1 MFQIAKHFKRLH
13 YDSRISLTECRRYLV
28 NRENNFSSFKN
39 VYIYILKKNK
49 KKKKIAILIKQYGIM
64 VRLTT
69 PTSLYLLILFYNLQ
83 Y

>member
-39 VYIYILKKNK
+39 VYIYILKKK
-49 KKKKIAILIKQYGIM
+49 KKKNTREFRFFSFKS
-64 VRLTT
+64 T
-69 PTSLYLLILFYNLQ
+69 
-83 Y
+83 